1 MSICFL
7 LIYWKKILGEPRILS
22 FMIWI
27 GGIRG
32 EARIPTDWVE
42 GWRRRQNSGI
52 LIRFCLLQRARAPG
66 LEATVD
72 KIQAFRSF
80 FVYFEGARTDFG
92 GYGRQNFGISLVLCL
107 LRGPRKPISEAA
119 VDKIQAFITIFVY
132 FEAARAGF
140 GGGGRQNSGISLVF
154 VCFGRPCNQQQSKLC
169 ISQKKQPKKSTAL

>member
-1 MSICFL
+1 M
-7 LIYWKKILGEPRILS
+7 
-22 FMIWI
+22 
-27 GGIRG
+27 GGG
-32 EARIPTDWVE
+32 
-42 GWRRRQNSGI
+42 GGRQNSGI

-107 LRGPRKPISEAA
+107 LRRLCGAFLKAS

-132 FEAARAGF
+132 FEGRASRF
-140 GGGGRQNSGISLVF
+140 R
-154 VCFGRPCNQQQSKLC
+154 RWR
-169 ISQKKQPKKSTAL
+169 